1 MSRAGW
7 LNALL
12 AATVV
17 ALGAFFYFRPA
28 QDAAVEYP
36 LSALKPQEATSLR
49 IERAG
54 AAPILLDRKQDAWFI
69 SAPFAARAD
78 ASRVEQLLAI
88 VEARAVHRLP
98 AGDRGRFGLEQPEAR
113 IIVDG
118 QPFSFGLVSDI
129 TREQYVMSGDAV
141 YAVHPRY
148 GAALPVNA
156 VQMASHQLFGADESP
171 VRIAL
176 RDFAVEQREGKWT
189 LAPPTG
195 DLSQDDFIR
204 WADEWRLASALRVEP
219 RSAAS
224 ARDEIKIQLKN
235 GGGFTLGVLSRE
247 PELVLARSDEKL
259 QYRFGA
265 ETGKR
270 LLSPPGAG
278 VHSETADKK

>member
-12 AATVV
+12 AVVVV

-69 SAPFAARAD
+69 SAPFVARAD
-78 ASRVEQLLAI
+78 ASRVQQLIAI
-88 VEARAVHRLP
+88 VEARAAHRLP
-98 AGDRGRFGLEQPEAR
+98 AGDRRRFGLEQPEAR
-113 IIVDG
+113 IIVNG
-118 QPFSFGLVSDI
+118 QLFSFGMVNDI

-141 YAVHPRY
+141 YAVHPGY
-148 GAALPVNA
+148 GAALPLGA
-156 VQMASHQLFGADESP
+156 VQMASRQLFGTDESP
-171 VRIAL
+171 GRIAL
-176 RDFAVEQREGKWT
+176 RSFAVEQRDGRWT
-189 LAPPTG
+189 LAPGTE

-204 WADEWRLASALRVEP
+204 WVEEWRLASALRVEP
-219 RSAAS
+219 RSATRT
-224 ARDEIKIQLKN
+224 RDEIRIQLKN
-235 GGGFTLGVLSRE
+235 GAEFTISVLSRE
-247 PELVLARSDEKL
+247 PELVLARSDETL

-265 ETGKR
+265 ELAKR
-270 LLSPPGAG
+270 LLSPPAP
-278 VHSETADKK
+278 ADK

>member
-28 QDAAVEYP
+28 RDAVVEYP

-49 IERAG
+49 IERVG
-54 AAPILLDRKQDAWFI
+54 AAPILLDRKQDTWFI

-78 ASRVEQLLAI
+78 ASRVQQLLAI
-88 VEARAVHRLP
+88 VEARAAHRLP
-98 AGDRGRFGLEQPEAR
+98 AGDRGRFGLEQPESR

-118 QPFSFGLVSDI
+118 QPFSFGVVSDI

-156 VQMASHQLFGADESP
+156 VQMASHQLFGSDESP

-176 RDFAVEQREGKWT
+176 RDFAVEQRDGRWT
-189 LAPPTG
+189 LAPGTEV
-195 DLSQDDFIR
+195 LSQDDFIR
-204 WADEWRLASALRVEP
+204 WVEEWRLASALRVEL
-219 RSAAS
+219 RSATR
-224 ARDEIKIQLKN
+224 ARDEIRIQLKN
-235 GGGFTLGVLSRE
+235 GAEFTLGVLSRE

-265 ETGKR
+265 ELAKR
-270 LLSPPGAG
+270 LLSPPGA
-278 VHSETADKK
+278 ENK

>member
-7 LNALL
+7 LNATL
-12 AATVV
+12 AAVV
-17 ALGAFFYFRPA
+17 IALGAFFYFRPA
-28 QDAAVEYP
+28 QDAPVEYP
-36 LSALKPQEATSLR
+36 LSALKPSEAKSLR

-78 ASRVEQLLAI
+78 ASRVQQLLAI

-98 AGDRGRFGLEQPEAR
+98 AGDRGRFGLERPEAR

-118 QPFSFGLVSDI
+118 QPFSFGMVSDI
-129 TREQYVMSGDAV
+129 TREQFVMAGDAV

-148 GAALPVNA
+148 GAALPA
-156 VQMASHQLFGADESP
+156 TADQMASRQLFGADESP

-176 RDFAVEQREGKWT
+176 RDFSVEQRDGRWV
-189 LAPPTG
+189 LAPG
-195 DLSQDDFIR
+195 SADLSQDDLLR
-204 WADEWRLASALRVEP
+204 WVDEWRLASALRVEP
-219 RSAAS
+219 RSAAR
-224 ARDEIKIQLKN
+224 ARDEIRIQLKN
-235 GGGFTLGVLSRE
+235 GAVFTLGVLSRE

-265 ETGKR
+265 ELAKR
-270 LLSPPGAG
+270 LLSPPR
-278 VHSETADKK
+278 SENK

>member
-12 AATVV
+12 AAAVV

-36 LSALKPQEATSLR
+36 LSALKPQEARSLR

-54 AAPILLDRKQDAWFI
+54 AAPIVLDRKQDAWFI

-78 ASRVEQLLAI
+78 ASRVQQLLAI
-88 VEARAVHRLP
+88 VEARAAHRLP

-129 TREQYVMSGDAV
+129 TREQYVMAGDAV

-156 VQMASHQLFGADESP
+156 VQMASPQLFGADESP

-189 LAPPTG
+189 LAPRSG
-195 DLSQDDFIR
+195 DLSQDDLLR
-204 WADEWRLASALRVEP
+204 WVDEWRLASALRVEP
-219 RSAAS
+219 RSAAR
-224 ARDEIKIQLKN
+224 ARDEINIQLKN

-259 QYRFGA
+259 QYRFRA
-265 ETGKR
+265 ELAKR
-270 LLSPPGAG
+270 LFSPPGAG
-278 VHSETADKK
+278 ARSESAGMK

>member
-1 MSRAGW
+1 MW
-7 LNALL
+7 LNAAL
-12 AATVV
+12 AVIVV

-36 LSALKPQEATSLR
+36 LSALKLHEARSLR

-69 SAPFAARAD
+69 SAPFTARAD
-78 ASRVEQLLAI
+78 ASRVQQLLAI

-118 QPFSFGLVSDI
+118 QPFSFGMVSDI
-129 TREQYVMSGDAV
+129 TREQYVMAGDAV

-148 GAALPVNA
+148 GAALPVSA

-176 RDFAVEQREGKWT
+176 KDFAVEQRGGKWT
-189 LAPPTG
+189 LAPGFG
-195 DLSQDDFIR
+195 DLSQDELLR
-204 WADEWRLASALRVEP
+204 WVDEWRLASALRVEP
-219 RSAAS
+219 RSAAR
-224 ARDEIKIQLKN
+224 ARDEIRIQLKN

-259 QYRFGA
+259 QYRFRA
-265 ETGKR
+265 ELAKR
-270 LLSPPGAG
+270 LLSPPRADAR
-278 VHSETADKK
+278 SEPADKK

>member
-12 AATVV
+12 AAVV
-17 ALGAFFYFRPA
+17 IALGAFFYFRPA

-36 LSALKPQEATSLR
+36 LSALKPREATSLR

-54 AAPILLDRKQDAWFI
+54 AAPIVLDKKQDTWFI

-78 ASRVEQLLAI
+78 ASRVQQLLAI
-88 VEARAVHRLP
+88 VEARAAHRLP

-118 QPFSFGLVSDI
+118 HPFSFGVVSEI

-141 YAVHPRY
+141 YAVHARY

-156 VQMASHQLFGADESP
+156 DQMASRQLFGADESP

-176 RDFAVEQREGKWT
+176 NDFAVEQRDGTWT
-189 LAPPTG
+189 LAPHSG
-195 DLSQDDFIR
+195 DLSQDDLLR
-204 WADEWRLASALRVEP
+204 WVDEWRLASALRVEP
-219 RSAAS
+219 RSAAR

-259 QYRFGA
+259 QYRFRA
-265 ETGKR
+265 ELAKR
-270 LLSPPGAG
+270 LLSPP
-278 VHSETADKK
+278 ETK

>member
-7 LNALL
+7 LNAAL
-12 AATVV
+12 AVVVV

-54 AAPILLDRKQDAWFI
+54 AAPIVLDKKQDTWFV

-78 ASRVEQLLAI
+78 ASRVQQLLAI

-98 AGDRGRFGLEQPEAR
+98 ASDRGRFGLERPEAR
-113 IIVDG
+113 ILVDG
-118 QPFSFGLVSDI
+118 QPFSFGMVSDI

-148 GAALPVNA
+148 GAALPANA

-171 VRIAL
+171 VRIAF
-176 RDFAVEQREGKWT
+176 RDFAVEQRDGKWT
-189 LAPPTG
+189 LAPRSS
-195 DLSQDDFIR
+195 DLSQDDLLR
-204 WADEWRLASALRVEP
+204 WVDEWRLASALRVEP
-219 RSAAS
+219 RSAAR
-224 ARDEIKIQLKN
+224 ARDEIKIQLKS
-235 GGGFTLGVLSRE
+235 GGGLTLGVLSRE

-259 QYRFGA
+259 QYRFRA
-265 ETGKR
+265 ELAKR
-270 LLSPPGAG
+270 LLSPPTTAG
-278 VHSETADKK
+278 DEAAKKK

>member
-7 LNALL
+7 LNAAL
-12 AATVV
+12 AVIVA
-17 ALGAFFYFRPA
+17 ALGAFLYFRPA
-28 QDAAVEYP
+28 QDSAVEYP

-54 AAPILLDRKQDAWFI
+54 AAPIQLDKKQGAWFV

-78 ASRVEQLLAI
+78 ALRVQQLLAI
-88 VEARAVHRLP
+88 VEARAAHRLP
-98 AGDRGRFGLEQPEAR
+98 AGDRERFGLEQPQAR

-118 QPFSFGLVSDI
+118 QPFSFGMVSDI

-141 YAVHPRY
+141 YAVHARY

-156 VQMASHQLFGADESP
+156 DQMASRQLFGADESP

-176 RDFAVEQREGKWT
+176 KDFAVEQRDGTWT
-189 LAPPTG
+189 LAPHSG
-195 DLSQDDFIR
+195 DLSQDDLLR
-204 WADEWRLASALRVEP
+204 WVDEWRFASALRVEP
-219 RSAAS
+219 RSAAR
-224 ARDEIKIQLKN
+224 ARDEINIHLKN

-247 PELVLARSDEKL
+247 PELVLARSGEKL

-265 ETGKR
+265 ELAKR
-270 LLSPPGAG
+270 LLSLPGTSPDGPAQ
-278 VHSETADKK
+278 KK

>member
-7 LNALL
+7 LNATL
-12 AATVV
+12 AAVV
-17 ALGAFFYFRPA
+17 IALGAFFYFRPA
-28 QDAAVEYP
+28 QDAPVEYP
-36 LSALKPQEATSLR
+36 LSALKPSEAKSLR

-78 ASRVEQLLAI
+78 ASRVQQLLAI

-98 AGDRGRFGLEQPEAR
+98 AGDRGRFGLERPEAR

-118 QPFSFGLVSDI
+118 QLFSFGMVSDI
-129 TREQYVMSGDAV
+129 TREQYVMAGDAV

-148 GAALPVNA
+148 GAALPA
-156 VQMASHQLFGADESP
+156 TADQMASRQLFGADESP

-176 RDFAVEQREGKWT
+176 RDFSVEQRDGRWV
-189 LAPPTG
+189 LAPG
-195 DLSQDDFIR
+195 SADLSQDDLLR
-204 WADEWRLASALRVEP
+204 WVDEWRLASALRVEP
-219 RSAAS
+219 RSAAR
-224 ARDEIKIQLKN
+224 ARDEIRIQLKN
-235 GGGFTLGVLSRE
+235 GAVFTLGVLSRE

-265 ETGKR
+265 ELAKR
-270 LLSPPGAG
+270 LLSPPR
-278 VHSETADKK
+278 SENK

>member
-1 MSRAGW
+1 MRSSTW

-12 AATVV
+12 AAAVV

-28 QDAAVEYP
+28 RDAAVEHP

-78 ASRVEQLLAI
+78 ASRVQQLLAI

-113 IIVDG
+113 LVVDG
-118 QPFSFGLVSDI
+118 QPFSFGMVSDI
-129 TREQYVMSGDAV
+129 TREQYVMSGNTV

-148 GAALPVNA
+148 GAALPLSA
-156 VQMASHQLFGADESP
+156 VQMASRQLFGADESP

-176 RDFAVEQREGKWT
+176 RDFAVEQRDGKWM
-189 LAPPTG
+189 LAPRSA
-195 DLSQDDFIR
+195 DLSQDDLLR
-204 WADEWRLASALRVEP
+204 WVDEWRLASALRVES
-219 RSAAS
+219 RSTAR

-235 GGGFTLGVLSRE
+235 GGGFTLGILSRE

-265 ETGKR
+265 ELAKR
-270 LLSPPGAG
+270 LLSPPA
-278 VHSETADKK
+278 VADK

>member
-1 MSRAGW
+1 M
-7 LNALL
+7 NAAL
-12 AATVV
+12 AVIVV

-54 AAPILLDRKQDAWFI
+54 ATPILLDRKQDVWFI

-78 ASRVEQLLAI
+78 ASRVQQLLAI

-118 QPFSFGLVSDI
+118 HSFSFGMVSDI
-129 TREQYVMSGDAV
+129 TREQYVMAGDAV

-148 GAALPVNA
+148 GAALPVSA

-176 RDFAVEQREGKWT
+176 KDFAVEQRGGKWT
-189 LAPPTG
+189 LAPGFG
-195 DLSQDDFIR
+195 DLSQDDLLR
-204 WADEWRLASALRVEP
+204 WVDEWRLASALRVEP
-219 RSAAS
+219 RSAAR
-224 ARDEIKIQLKN
+224 ARDEIRIQLKN

-259 QYRFGA
+259 EYRFRA
-265 ETGKR
+265 ELAKR
-270 LLSPPGAG
+270 LLSPPAAARGERAQR
-278 VHSETADKK
+278 K

>member
-7 LNALL
+7 LNAAL
-12 AATVV
+12 AIIVV

-28 QDAAVEYP
+28 RDAAVEHP

-54 AAPILLDRKQDAWFI
+54 AAPILLERKQDAWFI

-78 ASRVEQLLAI
+78 ASRVGQLLAI
-88 VEARAVHRLP
+88 AEARSSHRLP

-118 QPFSFGLVSDI
+118 HTFNFGIVSDI

-148 GAALPVNA
+148 GAALPLSA
-156 VQMASHQLFGADESP
+156 VQMASRQLFGADESP

-176 RDFAVEQREGKWT
+176 RDFAVEQRDGKWM
-189 LAPPTG
+189 LSPRSA
-195 DLSQDDFIR
+195 DLSQDDLIR
-204 WADEWRLASALRVEP
+204 WVDEWRLASALRVES
-219 RSAAS
+219 RSTAR
-224 ARDEIKIQLKN
+224 ARDEIRIRLKD
-235 GGGFTLGVLSRE
+235 GRELILGVISRE

-265 ETGKR
+265 DLAKR
-270 LLSPPGAG
+270 LLFPPGAG
-278 VHSETADKK
+278 AHSNPAGKK

>member
-12 AATVV
+12 AAAVV
-17 ALGAFFYFRPA
+17 ALGAFFHFRPT

-36 LSALKPQEATSLR
+36 LSALKSQEARSLR

-54 AAPILLDRKQDAWFI
+54 TAPILLDRKQDAWFI

-78 ASRVEQLLAI
+78 ASRVRQLLEI
-88 VEARAVHRLP
+88 VEARAAHRLP
-98 AGDRGRFGLEQPEAR
+98 AGDRGRFGLEQPEVR

-118 QPFSFGLVSDI
+118 LPFSFGMVSEF

-148 GAALPVNA
+148 GAALPANA
-156 VQMASHQLFGADESP
+156 DQMVSRQLFGADESP

-176 RDFAVEQREGKWT
+176 RDFAVEQRDGKWM
-189 LAPPTG
+189 LAPG
-195 DLSQDDFIR
+195 SADLSQDELLR
-204 WADEWRLASALRVEP
+204 WVDEWRLASALRVEP
-219 RSAAS
+219 RSAARS
-224 ARDEIKIQLKN
+224 QDEIKVQLKN
-235 GGGFTLGVLSRE
+235 AGGFTLGVLSRE

-265 ETGKR
+265 ELAKR
-270 LLSPPGAG
+270 LLSPPAAARD
-278 VHSETADKK
+278 ERAQKK